1 MSAFQASCFSRTALS
16 IAIGASLSILTES
29 VLAELPDISY
39 DMSTAHELSL
49 QNDTTANPTDSNRLW
64 YGDEWNNTSGAC
76 LFKNTKLTGSTDQL
90 VDAIGSYAKSDTR
103 ITQAIENYFYIA
115 DESVNIRRAIGLY
128 IGHGLSGYG
137 DTLFEARDNVTMQT
151 AGQVEEVWG
160 VLAAESGAHIHDNH
174 AVMTGGK
181 ATFFGG
187 VGHAQNRFEILDSS
201 AREDNP
207 SESVFEV
214 DIHNNRTTVTG
225 GEIDRLYGVYQN
237 REDHMNVTG
246 ETKNNLLE
254 IYGGKITNTAYGV
267 ITNVSGLYSGNEVY
281 VEGVDNS
288 QKMIGS
294 LLGLYF
300 EPAQE
305 ERGEIEASNNKMDL
319 VNANISNVTLVNASV
334 NYEYGKL
341 LNNEITVDN
350 SVTENV
356 SLITVADSANQDYEV
371 SGNYVNLRGETQIT
385 RNLSF
390 IQSNS
395 ANVHDNGL
403 TAQGVHT
410 IGQISGQYDTMI
422 LTVGE
427 ENNAE
432 TGSPIL
438 TLTNGSIDLSN
449 VNVTVDSPDGL
460 DPDGNYQLI
469 HTAGGN
475 IHVDQGTEFTT
486 NGTLFTKTTFTFTED
501 FDKNSL
507 TTDDLYGEDS
517 VVDPEVTPTDNSKTL
532 SDSILGSIAVINQG
546 ASFVAGE
553 GMQAMESASLVKSKA
568 VFGTIGGGKT
578 RYDTGS
584 RVDVDS
590 MSLVT
595 GAVTRV
601 TPEWM
606 VAGFIEAG
614 FGNSE
619 SNAKGST
626 AEGDHDYYGIGAAT
640 RYRFDVPF
648 YVDGSLRFGMAST
661 EFSGRYTENSAHYD
675 ADSLYGSAHVGM
687 GYVFDLTKTLSLD
700 VYGRYIFTYLE
711 GDTVSLGT
719 VDHEKLVSEDTLT
732 HTMQVGAMLRGKTTE
747 NIDWHFGL
755 AYEHVAD
762 GDAESTVYTRTDRVA
777 LNVPTLEGDSG
788 IVDMGITI
796 RSTPTDPMAL
806 DLGIKAYAGDV
817 QGVMGSATL
826 SYAF

>member
-1 MSAFQASCFSRTALS
+1 M
-16 IAIGASLSILTES
+16 
-29 VLAELPDISY
+29 
-39 DMSTAHELSL
+39 
-49 QNDTTANPTDSNRLW
+49 
-64 YGDEWNNTSGAC
+64 
-76 LFKNTKLTGSTDQL
+76 
-90 VDAIGSYAKSDTR
+90 
-103 ITQAIENYFYIA
+103 
-115 DESVNIRRAIGLY
+115 
-128 IGHGLSGYG
+128 
-137 DTLFEARDNVTMQT
+137 
-151 AGQVEEVWG
+151 
-160 VLAAESGAHIHDNH
+160 
-174 AVMTGGK
+174 
-181 ATFFGG
+181 
-187 VGHAQNRFEILDSS
+187 
-201 AREDNP
+201 
-207 SESVFEV
+207 
-214 DIHNNRTTVTG
+214 TVTG
-225 GEIDRLYGVYQN
+225 DTI
-237 REDHMNVTG
+237 
-246 ETKNNLLE
+246 KNTLE
-254 IYGGKITNTAYGV
+254 IYGSANISWAYGV
-267 ITNVSGLYSGNEVY
+267 ASNVAGNYNENLVY
-281 VEGVDNS
+281 VDSVGKEGGNIGTLIGLKFGWQPGEVGDIYVSRNIVRVLNSKAVQIELVDNQNNS
-288 QKMIGS
+288 NGNFFLKDNKLEIANSEANFVFGYIGGDVVAAEIVNNQIDLQDCKVTEVGLIRDFGDDDS
-294 LLGLYF
+294 LR
-300 EPAQE
+300 Q
-305 ERGEIEASNNKMDL
+305 ISSNF
-319 VNANISNVTLVNASV
+319 VNLI
-334 NYEYGKL
+334 GKS
-341 LNNEITVDN
+341 EITEKLTFVESESSRIYN
-350 SVTENV
+350 
-356 SLITVADSANQDYEV
+356 
-371 SGNYVNLRGETQIT
+371 
-385 RNLSF
+385 
-390 IQSNS
+390 
-395 ANVHDNGL
+395 NGL
-403 TAQGVHT
+403 TAQGTHT

-427 ENNAE
+427 ENNA
-432 TGSPIL
+432 TDGSPIV
-438 TLTNGSIDLSN
+438 TLNNGDLDLSD
-449 VNVTVDSPDGL
+449 VKVTVEAPDGL
-460 DPDGNYQLI
+460 NPDGNYQLI

-486 NGTLFTKTTFTFTED
+486 NGTLFTKTIFTFTEN

-553 GMQAMESASLVKSKA
+553 GMQAMEFASLVKPKA

-590 MSLVT
+590 LSLVT
-595 GAVTRV
+595 GAVSRV

-661 EFSGRYTENSAHYD
+661 EFSGRYAENSAHYD

-687 GYVFDLTKTLSLD
+687 GYVFDLAKTLSLD

-719 VDHEKLVSEDTLT
+719 VDREKLVSKDTLT

-777 LNVPTLEGDSG
+777 LNVPTLKGDSG

-806 DLGIKAYAGDV
+806 DLGVKAYAGDV